1 MPGEEIS
8 PSAKLGPT
16 DLVVKKRL
24 GIIVVHND
32 PTPELEL
39 WQHAVTYAS
48 VHTVRFR
55 LPRIVGEIYTGSDI
69 ASLLEQYG
77 LEKALLTLRDIGVD
91 AICLCFTSASV
102 FSGRAFDESFIEH
115 AKRLTG
121 CKHITTSAR
130 ALVNELLHQQHQR
143 IAMIIPP
150 WYSPETVDAFKR
162 YFQQYGI
169 TIPYVAP
176 YELGGKWQHLPR
188 QDRFD
193 AGAVWHIYPESVTEC
208 AVEYLESELAS
219 FSAIVVPGSGF
230 PSFDAGKLI
239 SQKLA
244 KPFLSVNS
252 ASWVWFSALLE
263 QRLGE

>member
-1 MPGEEIS
+1 MLGKGINLS
-8 PSAKLGPT
+8 VKLRSAGHSTKM
-16 DLVVKKRL
+16 RL

-39 WQHAVTYAS
+39 WQQAVTHAS
-48 VHTVRFR
+48 VHTVRFQ
-55 LPRIVGEIYTGSDI
+55 LPRLAGEVYTGSDV
-69 ASLLEQYG
+69 ASLLEHYG

-102 FSGRAFDESFIEH
+102 FSGYDFDKEFIGH
-115 AKRLTG
+115 AQRLTG
-121 CKHITTSAR
+121 CMHVITSAR
-130 ALVNELLHQQHQR
+130 ALVDELLRLEHQH

-150 WYSPETVDAFKR
+150 WYSPETVDAFKG

-169 TIPYVAP
+169 AISHAAP
-176 YELGGKWQHLPR
+176 YELVGKWQYMPR

-193 AGAVWHIYPESVTEC
+193 AGAVWHISPESVAEC
-208 AVEYLESELAS
+208 AVEYLESEIAS
-219 FSAIVVPGSGF
+219 FSAVVVPGSGF
-230 PSFDAGKLI
+230 PSLDAGKII

-252 ASWVWFSALLE
+252 ASWAWFAALCE